1 MVVSFPLWP
10 REMLDETAEIRRGAA
25 GKKENKTL
33 PPPSYIYILSFF
45 FLLSHLS
52 ALFLSV
58 YIYIPDRIESEK
70 ENKEHKREMI
80 KAEENVNPK

>member
-45 FLLSHLS
+45 FFYLISQ
-52 ALFLSV
+52 LFFSP
-58 YIYIPDRIESEK
+58 YIYIYLIESKVRRRTKSTK
-70 ENKEHKREMI
+70 ER
-80 KAEENVNPK
+80 